1 VDADRVSAV
10 FGLGGGARLSDRPAA
25 RGKQGEVWG
34 LYAASGWFAVKVPF
48 GPVDAAAT
56 EVATRFHEAAY
67 AAGVPTPRVHRT
79 TNGEIFADVEGARVR
94 VYGWVDVLP
103 PDTRLDPGLVGA
115 TLAAVHRVPDPV
127 AEQAPVEAWY
137 AEPVGAE
144 RWDALVQRLR
154 SAGAPFTAAM
164 AGLRDELVALDA
176 WVVPPRSTRTCHRD
190 LWADN
195 FLATAD
201 GGLCVIDW
209 ENSGPADPAQELC
222 CALFAF
228 ARTDPGRAGAL
239 TAAYRAAGGPA
250 RIRRRGQF
258 TMLIAQLGH
267 IAELAARDWL
277 EPTPRSP
284 RRADSAAWIGEILD
298 DPHTRDQLDILLAV
312 ARG

>member
-195 FLATAD
+195 LRPTAA
-201 GGLCVIDW
+201 GGVCVLDW
-209 ENSGPADPAQELC
+209 ENSGPADPAYELGC
-222 CALFAF
+222 VLFEFGRGEA
-228 ARTDPGRAGAL
+228 GRARAL
-239 TAAYRAAGGPA
+239 MDAYTGAGGPA
-250 RIRRRGQF
+250 QVVGREDF
-258 TMLIAQLGH
+258 SMLAAQLGH
-267 IAELAARDWL
+267 IAEHAASSWLAATD
-277 EPTPRSP
+277 PGA
-284 RRADSAAWIGEILD
+284 RADAADWVAELIG
-298 DPHTRDQLDILLAV
+298 DPHTRRGLDDLLAAV
-312 ARG
+312 T